1 MVYIRPI
8 ANSDYTGYTTLTNS
22 SISLDSYTDFLDNV
36 LSKDH
41 HIHVLIADGKLV
53 GTGTLLIENKLTH
66 GGCKMGHI
74 ENIMI
79 SEKHRNKGM
88 GQKMLEHLIQV
99 STSAGCYRVDLNC
112 NSELEHFYNTCG
124 FEKKH
129 MCMNIY
135 IQNNFKMN

>member
-1 MVYIRPI
+1 MEIRPI
-8 ANSDYTGYTTLTNS
+8 IKNDFNGYTTLIDT
-22 SISLDSYTDFLDNV
+22 SISCDEFNEFLDNTLNKNHQIYV
-36 LSKDH
+36 G
-41 HIHVLIADGKLV
+41 ITNGAVI
-53 GTGTLLIENKLTH
+53 GTGTLLIESKLTH

-74 ENIMI
+74 ENITI

-88 GQKMLEHLIQV
+88 GQKMLQHLIKM

-129 MCMNIY
+129 VCMNVY
-135 IQNNFKMN
+135 IKDNFI

>member
-1 MVYIRPI
+1 MEIRPI
-8 ANSDYTGYTTLTNS
+8 TKSDYTGYTKLADTG
-22 SISLDSYTDFLDNV
+22 ISRDEFNEFLDNV
-36 LSKDH
+36 LNTNHRLYVGITSG
-41 HIHVLIADGKLV
+41 IVI
-53 GTGTLLIENKLTH
+53 GTGTLLIESKLTH

-74 ENIMI
+74 ENITI

-88 GQKMLEHLIQV
+88 GQKMLQHLIKMA
-99 STSAGCYRVDLNC
+99 TSAGCYRIDLNC
-112 NSELEHFYNTCG
+112 TSELEHFYNTCG